1 MRSLWLLI
9 MCFAYG
15 GVTMID
21 AGRRHHGGG
30 RSHGGPRSSVGMSHN
45 ASCIN
50 PNSEPGRCV
59 LVRECKL
66 VLTVLRKETLTSDDV
81 AFLYDS
87 ECGKLE
93 GKSLVCCPDYSIA
106 AGSPDD
112 SIGNRVDQGQG
123 HGVTSVTA
131 KPSAG
136 MPVDQWNLLPQPGDC
151 GTQPSYQL
159 FGENFTKLDEQ
170 PWTALVHYGNKPY
183 EFSFECGGAL
193 ISERYVLT
201 AAHCV
206 TDRNKWSN
214 LTIRLGEW
222 DTESTV
228 DCVSIGDFS
237 EFYCADP
244 AVDIPVEK
252 VHVHEQYARHH
263 RPQLNDI
270 ALLRLAEP
278 VVTSSWVRPICL
290 PERTVAVKPVDD
302 DQILT
307 LAGWGNNGCG
317 NTSRYKVR
325 SKLNALSQE
334 QCKSNL
340 PAGFRRA
347 NEYLCTVPVNE
358 GDKCHADSGG
368 AVTSTRQVSG
378 VGVVHE
384 LAGVLN
390 YMKECNASKPIGIFT
405 NVGRFTEWIV
415 SKLEQ

>member
-1 MRSLWLLI
+1 MKSLWPLI
-9 MCFAYG
+9 ILFAS
-15 GVTMID
+15 GVAMID
-21 AGRRHHGGG
+21 AGG
-30 RSHGGPRSSVGMSHN
+30 GGPRPSVGMSYN

-50 PNSEPGRCV
+50 PNDEPGRCV
-59 LVRECKL
+59 LVQQCKL
-66 VLTVLRKETLTSDDV
+66 VLSVLRKETLTNDDV
-81 AFLYDS
+81 AFLYSS

-93 GKSLVCCPDYSIA
+93 GKSLVCCPGYSITGNHSQPQA
-106 AGSPDD
+106 APGIDPVS
-112 SIGNRVDQGQG
+112 RVDQPSQGQGQG
-123 HGVTSVTA
+123 HRVTGDAS
-131 KPSAG
+131 KPVLEG
-136 MPVDQWNLLPQPGDC
+136 DQQWSLLPQPGDC
-151 GTQPSYQL
+151 GIQPSYQL
-159 FGENFTKLDEQ
+159 FGENLTKLDEQ
-170 PWTALVHYGNKPY
+170 PWTALVHFGNKPY

-193 ISERYVLT
+193 ISSRYVLT

-206 TDRNKWSN
+206 TDRARWNS
-214 LTIRLGEW
+214 LTVRLGEW

-228 DCVSIGDFS
+228 DCISIGDFS

-244 AVDIPVEK
+244 AIDVAVEK
-252 VHVHEQYARHH
+252 VFVHEQYARHH

-270 ALLRLAEP
+270 ALLRLTEP
-278 VVTSSWVRPICL
+278 VATNSWVRPVCL
-290 PERTVAVKPVDD
+290 PERSIPAKGD
-302 DQILT
+302 DQVFT

-325 SKLNALSQE
+325 SKLNALSQD

-368 AVTSTRQVSG
+368 AVTSTRQVAG

-384 LAGVLN
+384 LAGILN
-390 YMKECNASKPIGIFT
+390 HMKECHASKPIGIFT
-405 NVGRFTEWIV
+405 NVGQYTEWIV

>member
-1 MRSLWLLI
+1 MRSLWSLI
-9 MCFAYG
+9 MLFAYG
-15 GVTMID
+15 VAMID
-21 AGRRHHGGG
+21 AGRRGGGG
-30 RSHGGPRSSVGMSHN
+30 RSGGPRPSVGMSYN

-50 PNSEPGRCV
+50 PNSEPGQCV
-59 LVRECKL
+59 LVQECKL
-66 VLTVLRKETLTSDDV
+66 VLTVLRKETLTTDDV
-81 AFLYDS
+81 AFLYSS
-87 ECGKLE
+87 ECGKLD
-93 GKSLVCCPDYSIA
+93 GKSLVCCPGYSIT
-106 AGSPDD
+106 GGGGLPVDPVV
-112 SIGNRVDQGQG
+112 NRVDDDRQGQG
-123 HGVTSVTA
+123 HGVTEGDA
-131 KPSAG
+131 
-136 MPVDQWNLLPQPGDC
+136 QWKLLPQPGDC

-170 PWTALVHYGNKPY
+170 PWTVLVHYGNKPY

-193 ISERYVLT
+193 ISSRYVLT

-206 TDRNKWSN
+206 MDRNKWRN

-244 AVDIPVEK
+244 AVDIPVER
-252 VHVHEQYARHH
+252 VIVHEQYARHH

-278 VVTSSWVRPICL
+278 ITTSSWVRPVCL
-290 PERTVAVKPVDD
+290 PERTVAAKPATGDD
-302 DQILT
+302 EVFT

-325 SKLNALSQE
+325 SKLNALSQD

-368 AVTSTRQVSG
+368 AVTSTRQISG

-390 YMKECNASKPIGIFT
+390 YMKECNASKPVGIFS
-405 NVGRFTEWIV
+405 NVGQYTEWIV
-415 SKLEQ
+415 SKLEP

>member
-1 MRSLWLLI
+1 
-9 MCFAYG
+9 
-15 GVTMID
+15 MID
-21 AGRRHHGGG
+21 AGRGRSGGG
-30 RSHGGPRSSVGMSHN
+30 SGPRPSVAMSYN

-50 PNSEPGRCV
+50 PNDEAGHCV
-59 LVRECKL
+59 LVQECKL
-66 VLTVLRKETLTSDDV
+66 VLSVLRKETLTNDDV
-81 AFLYDS
+81 AFLYSS

-93 GKSLVCCPDYSIA
+93 GKSLVCCPSYSIA
-106 AGSPDD
+106 GNRSHSQLDPV
-112 SIGNRVDQGQG
+112 NRVDEAGQGQG
-123 HGVTSVTA
+123 HEVTEQES
-131 KPSAG
+131 KP
-136 MPVDQWNLLPQPGDC
+136 VQDQWSLLPQPGDC
-151 GTQPSYQL
+151 GIQPSYQL
-159 FGENFTKLDEQ
+159 FGENLTKLDEQ

-193 ISERYVLT
+193 ISSRYVLT

-206 TDRNKWSN
+206 TNRTIWNK
-214 LTIRLGEW
+214 LTVRLGEW

-228 DCVSIGDFS
+228 DCISIGDFS

-244 AVDIPVEK
+244 AIDVAVES
-252 VHVHEQYARHH
+252 VLVHEQYARHH

-270 ALLRLAEP
+270 ALLRLVEP
-278 VVTSSWVRPICL
+278 VATSSWVRPVCL
-290 PERTVAVKPVDD
+290 PERSVAAKGD
-302 DQILT
+302 DQVFT

-325 SKLNALSQE
+325 SKLNALSQD
-334 QCKSNL
+334 QCKGNL

-368 AVTSTRQVSG
+368 AVTSTRQVAG

-384 LAGVLN
+384 LAGILN
-390 YMKECNASKPIGIFT
+390 HMKECQASKPIGIFT
-405 NVGRFTEWIV
+405 NVGQYTEWIV